1 MDYDR
6 NYVYINFRTAAMSY
20 TEPITV
26 PEFPKSEDI
35 SNIREKTMDL
45 PVSVLQALGGSAADI
60 SLRAVSQA
68 SEQDR
73 LRMVLLSDEQGNL
86 QAICRQNDL
95 IDLEQLNKLLGRDL
109 RLMKRREQVR
119 VRERAGL
126 KELPALPSLTGWPT
140 VIDREVDQLSAV
152 ALELGEQNLAM
163 VMPAGDFRNLTA
175 QADRGSFTID
185 PDSILVN
192 LDDHGK
198 DRDQFHFALKK
209 FTGLR
214 IQQRLEDTLEL
225 PPLPETAQRIIHLRV
240 NPNAVMGDLV
250 DIVESDPSLA
260 AQVVSWA
267 SSSFY
272 AAAGQVRSVHDAVSR
287 VLGFDLVMNLAMGLS
302 LGRALK
308 QPADHPEG
316 YVDYWQ
322 QAIWQAQSAG
332 ILASMMRRG
341 ERPLFGLAYL
351 SGLLHNFG
359 YLVLAQVFPPH
370 FKLVCRSLEVN
381 PQIDSSVTEHYL
393 LGITRE
399 QIAAQ
404 LMDNWGMPDE
414 VTLAI
419 RYQKNPGYDGPHRVY
434 ARLLWLGRQ
443 LLTARGVALG
453 AGGPI
458 RQEVFDELGLNREQ
472 VEEQF
477 DELVRSKDSIMAMA
491 GMMNP

>member
-1 MDYDR
+1 M
-6 NYVYINFRTAAMSY
+6 
-20 TEPITV
+20 E
-26 PEFPKSEDI
+26 
-35 SNIREKTMDL
+35 L
-45 PVSVLQALGGSAADI
+45 PVAVQRALGESAAGV
-60 SLRAVSQA
+60 SLRDASQA
-68 SEQDR
+68 GKREL
-73 LRMVLLSDEQGNL
+73 LRMVLLSDSEGHL
-86 QAICRQNDL
+86 QAICRKNDL
-95 IDLEQLNKLLGRDL
+95 IDLERLNKQLGRNL
-109 RLMKRREQVR
+109 KLMKRREQVR
-119 VRERAGL
+119 IRERAGL
-126 KELPALPSLTGWPT
+126 RELPALPSLTGWLT
-140 VIDREVDQLSAV
+140 VVDNEVDTLPAV
-152 ALELGEQNLAM
+152 ALELEEQNLAM
-163 VMPAGDFRNLTA
+163 VMPATDFQSLTVNA
-175 QADRGSFTID
+175 QRLTFAVDLE
-185 PDSILVN
+185 SIVVN
-192 LDDHGK
+192 LNDPGK
-198 DRDQFHFALKK
+198 DKDQFNHAIKK

-250 DIVESDPSLA
+250 DVVESDPSLA

-272 AAAGQVRSVHDAVSR
+272 GAAGQVRSVHDAVSR

-308 QPADHPEG
+308 QPQDHPDG
-316 YVDYWQ
+316 YVGYWQ

-332 ILASMMRRG
+332 ILASMMPRG
-341 ERPLFGLAYL
+341 KRPLFGLAYL

-381 PQIDSSVTEHYL
+381 SLADSSVSEQYL

-404 LMDNWGMPDE
+404 LMENWGMPDE

-419 RYQKNPGYDGPHRVY
+419 RYQKNPDYSGPYNVY
-434 ARLLWLGRQ
+434 AKLLWLGRQ

-453 AGGPI
+453 AGETVS
-458 RQEVFDELGLNREQ
+458 QAFYDELGLDREQ
-472 VEEQF
+472 VDAQF
-477 DELVRSKDSIMAMA
+477 DDLVNSKDSVMTMA
-491 GMMNP
+491 GMLSQ

>member
-1 MDYDR
+1 
-6 NYVYINFRTAAMSY
+6 
-20 TEPITV
+20 
-26 PEFPKSEDI
+26 
-35 SNIREKTMDL
+35 MDL
-45 PVSVLQALGGSAADI
+45 PVAVQQALGESAAGV
-60 SLRAVSQA
+60 SLRDASQA
-68 SEQDR
+68 NAHQL
-73 LRMVLLSDEQGNL
+73 LRMVLLTDGQENL
-86 QAICRQNDL
+86 QVICRKEDL
-95 IDLEQLNKLLGRDL
+95 IDLEQLNKELHRDY
-109 RLMKRREQVR
+109 RLMKSRDQLR

-126 KELPALPSLTGWPT
+126 KALPALPSLTGWPT
-140 VIDREVDQLSAV
+140 VIDDKVDRLESV

-163 VMPAGDFRNLTA
+163 VMPAADFQSLTHKA
-175 QADRGSFTID
+175 ARRSFAVD
-185 PDSILVN
+185 VSSIAVN
-192 LDDHGK
+192 LNEPGK
-198 DRDQFHFALKK
+198 DRDQLHSAIKK

-214 IQQRLEDTLEL
+214 IQQRLDDTLEL

-272 AAAGQVRSVHDAVSR
+272 AAAGQVKSVHDAVSR

-308 QPADHPEG
+308 HPKDHPDG

-332 ILASMMRRG
+332 VLASMMPRDR
-341 ERPLFGLAYL
+341 RPLFGLAYL
-351 SGLLHNFG
+351 AGLLHNFG
-359 YLVLAQVFPPH
+359 YLLLAQVFPPH

-381 PQIDSSVTEHYL
+381 PDIDSSVTEHYL

-399 QIAAQ
+399 QMAAQ
-404 LMDNWGMPDE
+404 LMENWGMPDE

-419 RYQKNPGYDGPHRVY
+419 RYQKNPGYDGPHNVY

-443 LLTARGVALG
+443 LLTQRGVALG
-453 AGGPI
+453 AGQVVGDD
-458 RQEVFDELGLNREQ
+458 VYDGLGLDRTR
-472 VEEQF
+472 VEAQF
-477 DELVRSKDSIMAMA
+477 DELVESKDSIMAMA
-491 GMMNP
+491 GMMGQ

>member
-1 MDYDR
+1 M
-6 NYVYINFRTAAMSY
+6 
-20 TEPITV
+20 E
-26 PEFPKSEDI
+26 
-35 SNIREKTMDL
+35 L
-45 PVSVLQALGGSAADI
+45 PVAVRQALGESAGEV
-60 SLRAVSQA
+60 SLRDVSQA
-68 SEQDR
+68 RTDQL

-86 QAICRQNDL
+86 QAICRQDDL
-95 IDLEQLNKLLGRDL
+95 LDINALNQQLGRDL
-109 RLMKRREQVR
+109 QVMKRRDQLR

-126 KELPALPSLTGWPT
+126 AELPALPSLTGWPC
-140 VIDREVDQLSAV
+140 VVDERVDRLSTV
-152 ALELGEQNLAM
+152 ALALGAQNLAM
-163 VMPAGDFRNLTA
+163 VMPCADFLALTA
-175 QADRGSFTID
+175 SAQRAAFAVAPETIA
-185 PDSILVN
+185 VN
-192 LDDHGK
+192 LDRPDR
-198 DRDQFHFALKK
+198 DRDQLHSAIKK

-287 VLGFDLVMNLAMGLS
+287 VLGFDLVMNLAMGLA

-308 QPADHPEG
+308 QPQDHPEG

-332 ILASMMRRG
+332 ILASMMPRG
-341 ERPLFGLAYL
+341 QRPAFGLAYL
-351 SGLLHNFG
+351 AGLLHNFG

-381 PQIDSSVTEHYL
+381 PAMDSSPIEHYL
-393 LGITRE
+393 LGVTRE
-399 QIAAQ
+399 QIAAE
-404 LMDNWGMPDE
+404 LMQNWGMPDE

-419 RYQKNPGYDGPHRVY
+419 RYQKNPDYDGTHADY
-434 ARLLWLGRQ
+434 AKLLWLGRQ
-443 LLTARGVALG
+443 LLANRGIAIG
-453 AGGPI
+453 AGEPVAP
-458 RQEVFDELGLNREQ
+458 EFYTSLGLDQAR

-477 DELVRSKDSIMAMA
+477 DELVSNKAGIMAMA
-491 GMMNP
+491 GMMTP

>member
-1 MDYDR
+1 MELP
-6 NYVYINFRTAAMSY
+6 AA
-20 TEPITV
+20 V
-26 PEFPKSEDI
+26 Q
-35 SNIREKTMDL
+35 
-45 PVSVLQALGGSAADI
+45 QALGASASGV
-60 SLRAVSQA
+60 SLRNANQA
-68 SEQDR
+68 NGEEL
-73 LRMVLLSDEQGNL
+73 LRMALLSDASGNL
-86 QAICRQNDL
+86 QVICRKRDL
-95 IDLEQLNKLLGRDL
+95 INLEELNKRLGRDF
-109 RLMKRREQVR
+109 RLMKRREQLR

-126 KELPALPSLTGWPT
+126 SELPALPSLTGWPT
-140 VIDREVDQLSAV
+140 VVDSRVDDLSAV
-152 ALELGEQNLAM
+152 ALELEEHNLAM
-163 VMPAGDFRNLTA
+163 VMPGADFRALTSKA
-175 QADRGSFTID
+175 ERWSFTTD
-185 PDSILVN
+185 PQSIEVN
-192 LDDHGK
+192 LDDNER
-198 DRDQFHFALKK
+198 DREQLHTALKK
-209 FTGLR
+209 FTSVR

-308 QPADHPEG
+308 QPQDHPEG

-332 ILASMMRRG
+332 VLASMMPRG
-341 ERPLFGLAYL
+341 QRPYFGLAYL
-351 SGLLHNFG
+351 AGLLHNFG
-359 YLVLAQVFPPH
+359 HLVLAQVFPPH

-381 PQIDSSVTEHYL
+381 PCIDSSVTEHYL

-404 LMDNWGMPDE
+404 LMENWGMPDE

-419 RYQKNPGYDGPHRVY
+419 RFQKNPAYDGDCQVY
-434 ARLLWLGRQ
+434 AKLLWLGRQ
-443 LLTARGVALG
+443 LLTTRGVALG
-453 AGGPI
+453 AGEAVP
-458 RQEVFDELGLNREQ
+458 QSCFDELGLDRDA
-472 VEEQF
+472 VEAQF
-477 DELVRSKDSIMAMA
+477 DELVSSKDSIMAMA
-491 GMMNP
+491 GMMSP

>member
-1 MDYDR
+1 M
-6 NYVYINFRTAAMSY
+6 
-20 TEPITV
+20 E
-26 PEFPKSEDI
+26 
-35 SNIREKTMDL
+35 L
-45 PVSVLQALGGSAADI
+45 PVAIQRALGESAADV
-60 SLRAVSQA
+60 SLRATSQTGTR
-68 SEQDR
+68 EL
-73 LRMVLLSDEQGNL
+73 LRMVLLNDSEGSF
-86 QAICRQNDL
+86 QAICGKNDL
-95 IDLEQLNKLLGRDL
+95 IDLDQLNKQLGRNL
-109 RLMKRREQVR
+109 KLMKRREQVR
-119 VRERAGL
+119 AIERAGL
-126 KELPALPSLTGWPT
+126 RELPALPSLTGWPT
-140 VIDREVDQLSAV
+140 VVDSRVDELPAV
-152 ALELGEQNLAM
+152 ALELEEQHLTM
-163 VMPAGDFRNLTA
+163 VIPAADFKILTA
-175 QADRGSFTID
+175 KAQRLSFAID
-185 PDSILVN
+185 SEVIIVN
-192 LDDHGK
+192 LDDRNK
-198 DRDQFHFALKK
+198 DRDQFHAAIKR

-308 QPADHPEG
+308 QPQDHPDG

-332 ILASMMRRG
+332 ILASMMPRG

-381 PQIDSSVTEHYL
+381 SQVDSSVTEHYL

-419 RYQKNPGYDGPHRVY
+419 RYQKNPDYDGPYKTY
-434 ARLLWLGRQ
+434 AKLLWLGRQ
-443 LLTARGVALG
+443 LLTSRGVALG
-453 AGGPI
+453 AGETVS
-458 RQEVFDELGLNREQ
+458 QAVYDELGLDRKQ

-477 DELVRSKDSIMAMA
+477 DDLINSKDSIMAMA
-491 GMMNP
+491 GMMNQ

>member
-1 MDYDR
+1 
-6 NYVYINFRTAAMSY
+6 
-20 TEPITV
+20 
-26 PEFPKSEDI
+26 
-35 SNIREKTMDL
+35 MDL
-45 PVSVLQALGGSAADI
+45 PVAVQQALGDAVAGV
-60 SLRAVSQA
+60 SLRNSSQA
-68 SEQDR
+68 SRGEL
-73 LRMVLLSDEQGNL
+73 LRMVLLSDGEGNL
-86 QAICRQNDL
+86 QVICRKDDL
-95 IDLEQLNKLLGRDL
+95 IDLEELNKRLARDF
-109 RLMKRREQVR
+109 RVMKRREQVR
-119 VRERAGL
+119 AHERAGL
-126 KELPALPSLTGWPT
+126 RALPALPSLTGWPT
-140 VIDREVDQLSAV
+140 IVDSRVDELPAV
-152 ALELGEQNLAM
+152 ALELEEQELAM
-163 VMPAGDFRNLTA
+163 VMPGTEFRDLTQ
-175 QADRGSFTID
+175 QADRWAFAVDT
-185 PDSILVN
+185 DSIAVN
-192 LDDHGK
+192 LDDRDR
-198 DRDQFHFALKK
+198 DRDQLHSAIKK

-308 QPADHPEG
+308 QPQDHPEG

-332 ILASMMRRG
+332 ILASMMPRG
-341 ERPLFGLAYL
+341 ERPVFGLAYL
-351 SGLLHNFG
+351 GGLLHNFG
-359 YLVLAQVFPPH
+359 HLVLAQVFPPH

-381 PQIDSSVTEHYL
+381 PQIDSSVTEHYF

-404 LMDNWGMPDE
+404 LMENWGMPDE

-419 RYQKNPGYDGPHRVY
+419 RYQKNPSYDGPFHVY
-434 ARLLWLGRQ
+434 AKLLWLGRQ
-443 LLTARGVALG
+443 LLTARGVELG
-453 AGGPI
+453 AGEQVSPA
-458 RQEVFDELGLNREQ
+458 FYKELGLDPVQ
-472 VEEQF
+472 VEAQF
-477 DELVRSKDSIMAMA
+477 DELVENKDSIMAMA
-491 GMMNP
+491 GMMSQ

>member
-1 MDYDR
+1 M
-6 NYVYINFRTAAMSY
+6 
-20 TEPITV
+20 E
-26 PEFPKSEDI
+26 
-35 SNIREKTMDL
+35 L
-45 PVSVLQALGGSAADI
+45 PVAVQQALGETAAGV
-60 SLRAVSQA
+60 SLRDAGQA
-68 SEQDR
+68 SQKEL

-86 QAICRQNDL
+86 QVICRRDDL
-95 IDLEQLNKLLGRDL
+95 IDLEQLNKQLGRDL
-109 RLMKRREQVR
+109 CLMKRREQLR

-126 KELPALPSLTGWPT
+126 KALPALPSLTGWPT
-140 VIDREVDQLSAV
+140 VVDERVDDLPAV

-163 VMPAGDFRNLTA
+163 VMPAEDFRALTA
-175 QADRGSFTID
+175 KADRRSFAVA
-185 PDSILVN
+185 PESINVN
-192 LDDHGK
+192 LDDHGR
-198 DRDQFHFALKK
+198 DRDQFHSAIKK

-272 AAAGQVRSVHDAVSR
+272 AAAGQVKSVHDAVSR

-308 QPADHPEG
+308 QPQDHPEG

-332 ILASMMRRG
+332 ILASMMPRG
-341 ERPLFGLAYL
+341 ERPVFGLAYL
-351 SGLLHNFG
+351 GGLLHNFG
-359 YLVLAQVFPPH
+359 HLVLAQVFPPH

-381 PQIDSSVTEHYL
+381 PDIDSSVIEHYL

-404 LMDNWGMPDE
+404 LMENWGMPDE

-419 RYQKNPGYDGPHRVY
+419 RYQKNPSYDGTHSVY

-453 AGGPI
+453 AGE
-458 RQEVFDELGLNREQ
+458 EVSQGFYDGLGLDRAQ

-477 DELVRSKDSIMAMA
+477 DELVNSKDSVMAMA
-491 GMMNP
+491 GMMSQ

>member
-1 MDYDR
+1 M
-6 NYVYINFRTAAMSY
+6 
-20 TEPITV
+20 E
-26 PEFPKSEDI
+26 
-35 SNIREKTMDL
+35 L
-45 PVSVLQALGGSAADI
+45 PVAVQQALGDSAKGV
-60 SLRAVSQA
+60 SLRNASQA
-68 SEQDR
+68 SKQEL
-73 LRMVLLSDEQGNL
+73 LRMVLLSDGEGNL
-86 QAICRQNDL
+86 QAICRKEDL
-95 IDLEQLNKLLGRDL
+95 IDLERLNKHLGRDL
-109 RLMKRREQVR
+109 GLMKRREQVR
-119 VRERAGL
+119 IRERAGL
-126 KELPALPSLTGWPT
+126 SELPALPSLTGWPT
-140 VIDREVDQLSAV
+140 VVDSRVDELPAV
-152 ALELGEQNLAM
+152 ALALGEQNLAM
-163 VMPAGDFRNLTA
+163 VMPADDFRMLTNKA
-175 QADRGSFTID
+175 ERRSFAVD
-185 PDSILVN
+185 PESIAVN
-192 LDDHGK
+192 LDDHAK
-198 DRDQFHFALKK
+198 DRDQFHAAIKK

-308 QPADHPEG
+308 QPQDHPDG

-332 ILASMMRRG
+332 ILASMMPRG
-341 ERPLFGLAYL
+341 ERPVFGLAYL
-351 SGLLHNFG
+351 AGLLHNFG

-381 PQIDSSVTEHYL
+381 PQTDSSVTEHYL

-404 LMDNWGMPDE
+404 LMENWGMPDE

-419 RYQKNPGYDGPHRVY
+419 RYQKNQHYDGPCGVY
-434 ARLLWLGRQ
+434 AKLLWLGRQ

-453 AGGPI
+453 AGEEVS
-458 RQEVFDELGLNREQ
+458 QELYDELGLNRER
-472 VEEQF
+472 VEVQF
-477 DELVRSKDSIMAMA
+477 DELVNSKNSIMAMA
-491 GMMNP
+491 GMMHQ